1 MKKVDVL
8 IAVPTYDR
16 KIYIETSKSITNTI
30 IALIQEKASGH
41 LVSISA
47 CAFIAHAR
55 NFLVQDFI
63 TRKEKTHLLFVD
75 ADMEWS
81 PHTILRLLKANV
93 PVAAAPYVAKSYRNQ
108 LPRGQNYRDVD
119 TVHAAAAN
127 WNVQLENPAMMTG
140 EQKISPLNQGFTKV
154 TRVGAGL
161 LLLRRDCIETMIR
174 KYSDT
179 GYYWVNA
186 GDENEKGKNERYFGL
201 FDAMLD
207 ENKVFIGEDY
217 SFCDRW
223 VKGCGG
229 EIWCDVD
236 ARIAHHGHHR
246 YAGSLQESVRL
257 RAKAREGS

>member
-1 MKKVDVL
+1 MKKVDIL

-30 IALIQEKASGH
+30 IALMQEKASGQ
-41 LVSISA
+41 LVSISS
-47 CAFIAHAR
+47 CAFISHAR
-55 NFLVQDFI
+55 NFLVNEFI

-108 LPRGQNYRDVD
+108 QLRAQQYRDVD
-119 TVHAAAAN
+119 TVHSATVN
-127 WNVQLENPAMMTG
+127 WNVVLENPAMMTG
-140 EQKISPLNQGFTKV
+140 EQKLSPLHQGFTKAE
-154 TRVGAGL
+154 RVGAGL
-161 LLLRRDCIETMIR
+161 LLLRRDCIETMIQ

-179 GYYWVNA
+179 AYFWVNA
-186 GDENEKGKNERYFGL
+186 GDDNESDRNKRYYGL
-201 FDAMLD
+201 FNTMLD

-223 VKGCGG
+223 VIGCGG

-236 ARIAHHGHHR
+236 ARVAHHGHHR
-246 YAGSLQESVRL
+246 YVGSLQESLRL
-257 RAKAREGS
+257 RAKPRDGA